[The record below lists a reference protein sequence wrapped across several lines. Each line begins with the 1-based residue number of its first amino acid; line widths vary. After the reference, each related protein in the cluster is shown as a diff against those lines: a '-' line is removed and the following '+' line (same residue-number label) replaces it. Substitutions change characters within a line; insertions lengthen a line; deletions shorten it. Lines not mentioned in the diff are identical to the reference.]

1 MLLIPEEMELPRRQ
15 SRKPAT
21 KLFRGPARRLDPPV
35 AEQALGVSGDLLMLT
50 GMALESH
57 WRSVT
62 QGPLWSLVLSVA
74 GPLWLRFSWTMT
86 HRLWGL
92 FALTLR
98 Q

>member
-1 MLLIPEEMELPRRQ
+1 MLNVV
-15 SRKPAT
+15 
-21 KLFRGPARRLDPPV
+21 DPPV

-62 QGPLWSLVLSVA
+62 QGPLW
-74 GPLWLRFSWTMT
+74 LRFSWTMT
-86 HRLWGL
+86 HRLWDL
-92 FALTLR
+92 FAVRTLR